1 MAPMHMPLKVAL
13 AALVLSTTV
22 VSAQQS
28 VRVENPKPAN
38 AATQRVSREIRTV
51 IHGVA
56 LDGDRKPLR
65 NARLRLRN
73 LEVNEVER
81 TATSNVRGEFSFPAR
96 PEIPYIV
103 EIADASGRVL
113 AVGDVVS
120 AQAGQTAGTL
130 VVLPSRLPA
139 TGGMF
144 AETAASVIA
153 AATSIGLTV
162 VDPALPKVSPT
173 R

>member
-1 MAPMHMPLKVAL
+1 MAPMHVRLKVAL
-13 AALVLSTTV
+13 AGAVLSTAV
-22 VSAQQS
+22 VSAQQP
-28 VRVENPKPAN
+28 VRVANLKPAN
-38 AATQRVSREIRTV
+38 APTQRVSLDIRTV
-51 IHGVA
+51 IRGVA
-56 LDGDRKPLR
+56 LDAARHPLR

-81 TATSNVRGEFSFPAR
+81 TGTSNARGEFSFPAR

-103 EIADASGRVL
+103 EITDASGRVL

-120 AQAGQTAGTL
+120 AQAGESAGTL
-130 VVLPSRLPA
+130 VMLPSRLPA
-139 TGGMF
+139 TGGIF

-162 VDPALPKVSPT
+162 VDPTLPKVSPT

>member
-1 MAPMHMPLKVAL
+1 MHVRLTVAL
-13 AALVLSTTV
+13 AGVVITTAV
-22 VSAQQS
+22 VSAQQP
-28 VRVENPKPAN
+28 VQVESPKQAN
-38 AATQRVSREIRTV
+38 AAAPRVSGDVRTV

-56 LDGDRKPLR
+56 LDSEKKPLR

-73 LEVNEVER
+73 LEVNEIER
-81 TATSNVRGEFSFPAR
+81 TATSNARGEFMFPVR
-96 PEIPYIV
+96 PETPYIV
-103 EIADASGRVL
+103 ELADASGRIL

-120 AQAGQTAGTL
+120 ARAGETAGTL
-130 VVLPSRLPA
+130 VVLPSRLPP
-139 TGGMF
+139 TGGIF

-162 VDPALPKVSPT
+162 VDPTLPKVSPT

>member
-1 MAPMHMPLKVAL
+1 MAPMLMPLKVAL
-13 AALVLSTTV
+13 AALVLSTAV

-38 AATQRVSREIRTV
+38 AATQRVSREIHTV
-51 IHGVA
+51 IQGVA
-56 LDGDRKPLR
+56 LDGERKPLR

-81 TATSNVRGEFSFPAR
+81 TTTSNTRGEFSFPAR

-103 EIADASGRVL
+103 EVADASGRAL
-113 AVGDVVS
+113 AVGDVVT
-120 AQAGQTAGTL
+120 AQAGETVGTL